1 METPLRQKLQR
12 SSTVR
17 KRKKQHNKVDRPK
30 GLSIFEREV
39 KFMAR
44 KRRTLPMI
52 PLRGITIFPYM
63 VLHFDVGRE
72 KSIASLDEAMMK
84 DQEIFLVPQR
94 ESKIENPTKEDL
106 LNIGTL
112 CVIRQLL
119 KLPGN
124 TVRVLVEGISRGR
137 LVTLKEEPFYKATI
151 ELLEETIEES
161 ADVEV
166 EALVRNVK

>member
-1 METPLRQKLQR
+1 
-12 SSTVR
+12 
-17 KRKKQHNKVDRPK
+17 
-30 GLSIFEREV
+30 
-39 KFMAR
+39 MAR

-72 KSIASLDEAMMK
+72 KSIASLDEAMLK
-84 DQEIFLVPQR
+84 NQEIFLVPQK

-106 LNIGTL
+106 LEIGTL

-137 LVTLKEEPFYKATI
+137 ITSIKEDPFHRSTAQ
-151 ELLEETIEES
+151 
-161 ADVEV
+161 
-166 EALVRNVK
+166 